1 MREPRE
7 RCERSEAVA
16 HHPYLQGGAAMRKE
30 ILTRFEPHRL
40 TFRMPSGYAV
50 CVTCLRALTLND
62 LGTRCS
68 GRPAERGPATTDPGT
83 PA

>member
-1 MREPRE
+1 MSR
-7 RCERSEAVA
+7 
-16 HHPYLQGGAAMRKE
+16 Q

-62 LGTRCS
+62 LGTPCP

-83 PA
+83 TA

>member
-1 MREPRE
+1 M
-7 RCERSEAVA
+7 SK
-16 HHPYLQGGAAMRKE
+16 Q

-50 CVTCLRALTLND
+50 CVTCLRALTLDD
-62 LGTRCS
+62 LGTPCP
-68 GRPAERGPATTDPGT
+68 GRPVERDSATTEPGT